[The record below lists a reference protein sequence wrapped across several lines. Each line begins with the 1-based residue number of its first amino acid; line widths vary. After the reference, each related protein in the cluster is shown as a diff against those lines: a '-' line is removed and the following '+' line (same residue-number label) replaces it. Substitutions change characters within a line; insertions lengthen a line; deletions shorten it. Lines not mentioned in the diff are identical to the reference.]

1 MNKHYFL
8 PVALSALVL
17 GACSNE
23 DLPGNPNMPEKQNTV
38 LLKSLDV
45 ASQAG
50 RITVNNPTRG
60 PKAERLQL
68 VAKIAPV
75 ETSDTAQKN
84 WSATAIA
91 VDGGKAYITWHSNH
105 QATTAATAWGGAID
119 EINIPVAESD
129 QWAFANIMVNEELKF
144 NHVIVNASNL
154 YLASTSSKNG
164 AVVGRLPIGAGE
176 LEYINIPG
184 SSANAVAAD
193 GADIV
198 AVSGYSGAAVRFP
211 SAFTA
216 ETEPTVIVAEAIDFG
231 GKYIDG
237 GYILRTDDAAAELL
251 PVAGGQGVA
260 LDAALVSNEKSA
272 ESYNPTTGEWTTVEG
287 DGAKHYGKH
296 TMAVSGGYVY
306 VAAGH
311 NGLRSY
317 AVGSGTAAWSNETY
331 TTAVYA
337 DDQYVYAAT
346 GAGLRVYEKKE
357 SGNLELFAY
366 EVKEYDNAGNAGT
379 TEAGTEGHSAN
390 FIAIANGYIFVA
402 YGQSGVYVFKL
413 NPQGSEQ
420 PEPPVEEKVTLTLNI
435 PAIESKQDKE
445 VEKGENAEF
454 TIPETTPEAP
464 EGKEFAGWSKTE
476 GGETP
481 DYQPGQPITVTPEN
495 PDVTLYPVWTDK
507 VVEYEY
513 VLSFDI
519 ESDIPEMGMTGVAP
533 ESKNVKSTEE
543 SVEITLPGK
552 DGFDREGFDFKGWCE
567 VSTAYQEV
575 STKVYTESY
584 TMTKDK
590 LNVTLYPVWTIKQ
603 TVTPAPPV
611 GGDDL

>member
-1 MNKHYFL
+1 MEVKY
-8 PVALSALVL
+8 
-17 GACSNE
+17 
-23 DLPGNPNMPEKQNTV
+23 
-38 LLKSLDV
+38 
-45 ASQAG
+45 
-50 RITVNNPTRG
+50 
-60 PKAERLQL
+60 
-68 VAKIAPV
+68 
-75 ETSDTAQKN
+75 
-84 WSATAIA
+84 
-91 VDGGKAYITWHSNH
+91 YITWHSNH

-154 YLASTSSKNG
+154 YLASTKGSKNG

-306 VAAGH
+306 VAASH

-346 GAGLRVYEKKE
+346 
-357 SGNLELFAY
+357 
-366 EVKEYDNAGNAGT
+366 
-379 TEAGTEGHSAN
+379 
-390 FIAIANGYIFVA
+390 
-402 YGQSGVYVFKL
+402 YVRS
-413 NPQGSEQ
+413 PR
-420 PEPPVEEKVTLTLNI
+420 I
-435 PAIESKQDKE
+435 
-445 VEKGENAEF
+445 
-454 TIPETTPEAP
+454 
-464 EGKEFAGWSKTE
+464 
-476 GGETP
+476 
-481 DYQPGQPITVTPEN
+481 
-495 PDVTLYPVWTDK
+495 
-507 VVEYEY
+507 
-513 VLSFDI
+513 
-519 ESDIPEMGMTGVAP
+519 
-533 ESKNVKSTEE
+533 
-543 SVEITLPGK
+543 
-552 DGFDREGFDFKGWCE
+552 
-567 VSTAYQEV
+567 
-575 STKVYTESY
+575 
-584 TMTKDK
+584 
-590 LNVTLYPVWTIKQ
+590 
-603 TVTPAPPV
+603 
-611 GGDDL
+611 